1 VKKSAGK
8 IFKHD
13 LPVWLLNKL
22 KDHDLLLRRR
32 YEDIQNL
39 WRYMS
44 HLENKIDYLWS
55 NLIETEAKKWQ
66 MLAEKVKNKPR

>member
-8 IFKHD
+8 IFKRD

-22 KDHDLLLRRR
+22 RDHDLLLRRR
-32 YEDIQNL
+32 SEDIQNL

-44 HLENKIDYLWS
+44 HLENKIDYLLS
-55 NLIETEAKKWQ
+55 ELIAAEAKKWQ